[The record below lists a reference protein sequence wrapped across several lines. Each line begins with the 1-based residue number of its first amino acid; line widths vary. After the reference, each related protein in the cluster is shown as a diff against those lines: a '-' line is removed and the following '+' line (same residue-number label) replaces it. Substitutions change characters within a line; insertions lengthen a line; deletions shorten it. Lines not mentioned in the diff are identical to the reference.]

1 MLAFEGK
8 KIKFDYKEFKM
19 EKCMP
24 LRSLAVCL
32 MFLSLSPLSLNLH
45 RFSVRNLVGG
55 YTNCTNRLYILLGR
69 ADLSFVFRIF
79 SVGAGD
85 RLWCLSVAREANFA
99 SGCAKAC
106 G

>member
-1 MLAFEGK
+1 MHLG
-8 KIKFDYKEFKM
+8 
-19 EKCMP
+19 
-24 LRSLAVCL
+24 SLAVCL
-32 MFLSLSPLSLNLH
+32 IFFILSPLSLDLYK
-45 RFSVRNLVGG
+45 FSFRNLVGG
-55 YTNCTNRLYILLGR
+55 YTNCPNMLYIFQGR
-69 ADLSFVFRIF
+69 ADINFVFRIF